1 MVSKRRIRRIG
12 VMQQNVALQLGA
24 EKRLLTLRE
33 VAKILRVHSN
43 SVRRWADNGLIR
55 SCRIGVRGDRRFMV
69 EGIHSYLELLESAP
83 R

>member
-12 VMQQNVALQLGA
+12 VMQQNVALQLGV

-33 VAKILRVHSN
+33 VAKILRVHPN

-69 EGIHSYLELLESAP
+69 EDIHSYLELSESAP

>member
-33 VAKILRVHSN
+33 VAKILRVHPN

-69 EGIHSYLELLESAP
+69 EDIHSYLELSESAP

>member
-24 EKRLLTLRE
+24 EKRLLTLRD
-33 VAKILRVHSN
+33 VAKILRVHPN

-69 EGIHSYLELLESAP
+69 EDIHSYLELSESAP

>member
-1 MVSKRRIRRIG
+1 
-12 VMQQNVALQLGA
+12 MQQNVALQLGA

-33 VAKILRVHSN
+33 VAKILRVHPN

-69 EGIHSYLELLESAP
+69 EDIHSYLELSESAP